1 MAVETNR
8 IEYKQCLTEDLE
20 KEAVAFLNYREGGV
34 LYVGVNK
41 AGVPVGVKDLD
52 GDMLKIKDRLKN
64 NIQPSC
70 MGLFDVA
77 EEKMGEVEVIKVTFA
92 SGMEKPYYIRRYGM
106 TERGAFIRVGTAAE
120 PMPEKMIATL
130 YAKSIRRSIGT
141 IKSPNQ
147 QLTFEQLKIYYEA
160 VNKILNQQFA
170 ANLELLVD
178 GEFNYAA
185 YLLADV
191 NGMSIKVA
199 KYAGHDRVDLVENNE
214 YGYCSLVKAT
224 KQVLDKLDVEN
235 RTVAKITPKER
246 EERRLWD
253 AIALREAVINAIVHN
268 DYTLEVPPKFEIFDD
283 RIEITSFGGVPQGM
297 TEEEFFDGYSVPRN
311 KELMRVFRDLD
322 LVEHLGSG
330 IPRIL
335 RAYGR
340 ECFRFT
346 ENFLRMTIPACE
358 PVTPQ
363 VTPQVAAQVTPHVDL
378 DTLHVTPHVGMDTP
392 PVTPPVTPQVTD
404 LLKVMEGE
412 MSRQKVQEALGLEN
426 KKYFLAGY
434 LRPALA
440 AGVIEMTV
448 PDKPNSR
455 FQKYRLTPKGL
466 QLKNQNGIT
475 K

>member
-34 LYVGVNK
+34 LYIGVNK

-70 MGLFDVA
+70 MGL
-77 EEKMGEVEVIKVTFA
+77 
-92 SGMEKPYYIRRYGM
+92 
-106 TERGAFIRVGTAAE
+106 
-120 PMPEKMIATL
+120 
-130 YAKSIRRSIGT
+130 
-141 IKSPNQ
+141 
-147 QLTFEQLKIYYEA
+147 
-160 VNKILNQQFA
+160 
-170 ANLELLVD
+170 
-178 GEFNYAA
+178 
-185 YLLADV
+185 
-191 NGMSIKVA
+191 
-199 KYAGHDRVDLVENNE
+199 
-214 YGYCSLVKAT
+214 
-224 KQVLDKLDVEN
+224 
-235 RTVAKITPKER
+235 
-246 EERRLWD
+246 
-253 AIALREAVINAIVHN
+253 
-268 DYTLEVPPKFEIFDD
+268 
-283 RIEITSFGGVPQGM
+283 
-297 TEEEFFDGYSVPRN
+297 
-311 KELMRVFRDLD
+311 
-322 LVEHLGSG
+322 
-330 IPRIL
+330 

-363 VTPQVAAQVTPHVDL
+363 VTPQVS
-378 DTLHVTPHVGMDTP
+378 
-392 PVTPPVTPQVTD
+392 D
-404 LLKVMEGE
+404 LLKVMDGE
-412 MSRQKVQEALGLEN
+412 MTRQEVQDKLELIDRE
-426 KKYFLAGY
+426 YFRTGY